1 MEGGGSMHGLK
12 THDYHILLQRILPAG
27 LRGLVRKDVYEVFVE
42 LGRFFR
48 QLCSKTLKVD
58 ALQ

>member
-1 MEGGGSMHGLK
+1 MHGLK
-12 THDYHILLQRILPAG
+12 THDCHILLQRILPAG
-27 LRGLVRKDVYEVFVE
+27 LRGLVRKDVYEVIAE

-58 ALQ
+58 AL